1 MSEKNMNT
9 VRRLL
14 QEVWTQGNLALLP
27 ELLAEN
33 ALSRPMPQMGAL
45 KGPDEYMNFI
55 AVYKGAFQ
63 DMSFSIED
71 QFAADNKVATRW
83 VATVTD
89 ATAEAGGGSG
99 SGEQISIDGT
109 TITHHDS
116 DGKIIA
122 EWGTWDTHSLLE
134 STAAPQIYEQLSINL

>member
-1 MSEKNMNT
+1 MSEQNMNT

-14 QEVWTQGNLALLP
+14 QDVWTQGNLALLP
-27 ELLAEN
+27 ELLADN
-33 ALSRPMPQMGAL
+33 ALSRPMPQMDAL
-45 KGPDEYMNFI
+45 QGPDGYMHFI

-83 VATVTD
+83 VATVRD
-89 ATAEAGGGSG
+89 AGDAGS
-99 SGEQISIDGT
+99 SGEHISIDGT

-134 STAAPQIYEQLSINL
+134 STAAPQIYEQLHISI

>member
-1 MSEKNMNT
+1 MSEQNMHT

-27 ELLAEN
+27 ELLADK

-45 KGPDEYMNFI
+45 QGPEEYMHFI

-63 DMSFSIED
+63 DMSFNIED
-71 QFAADNKVATRW
+71 QFSADNKVATRW
-83 VATVTD
+83 VATVSD
-89 ATAEAGGGSG
+89 ASADAGGSG
-99 SGEQISIDGT
+99 SGGGQISIDGT
-109 TITHHDS
+109 TITHHGN

-134 STAAPQIYEQLSINL
+134 STAAPQIYEQLHINI

>member
-1 MSEKNMNT
+1 MSEQNMNT

-14 QEVWTQGNLALLP
+14 QEVWTQGDLALLP
-27 ELLAEN
+27 ELLADN

-45 KGPDEYMNFI
+45 QGPDEYMHFI

-71 QFAADNKVATRW
+71 QFSADNKVATRW
-83 VATVTD
+83 VATVSD
-89 ATAEAGGGSG
+89 VGSGGG

-134 STAAPQIYEQLSINL
+134 STAAPQIYEQLSVNI